1 MRLLTVAIANVNT
14 TVGAQRSNV
23 DRAITLANQAAA
35 EGADLVA
42 FPEQL
47 VSGYP
52 AEDLVQWRR
61 FVESQLEELTRFAK
75 ETASLGIISVVG
87 CTVALGAQLY
97 NCAALITGGRIHGFV
112 PKEKLPGYNVFY
124 ETRTLSPGSAGLRGE
139 VDGIPFGDLVFAL
152 DFGTVAIEVCEDV
165 WSPDGPMRRRC
176 YAGAELVVNLSASP
190 FRLGM
195 VSTRRELLATRAND
209 NQCTLVYTNL
219 VGANDGLVFDGGGF
233 VVQNGRVLLEGTR
246 FREGIAMASVDLD
259 RTTRLRT
266 ENTTWRLD
274 QEGCAKAAAGVHR
287 IDVPGTGMPIG
298 RPFPAPANASF
309 FIPNT
314 PRDWRSPREEFCE
327 DLLDALALGV
337 GDYFEK
343 NGVFRTIGVALSG
356 GRDSLLCL
364 WIARRWIDQKYADL
378 DIDGRRAKA
387 RQILRAFFMPS
398 RYTSAETTAAAE
410 KTAKELDCPLST
422 VSIDDSFERELQL
435 IKDML
440 QPGEELGKMA
450 HQNLQARIRAER
462 MWTWANSAGGLFLQ
476 TSNMSEKAVGYS
488 TIGGDGEGAL
498 AVIANVPKTV
508 VNFLLDYLYERTE
521 SEAIRLTLVKP
532 ASAELAEG
540 MEDERDLMPFPVL
553 DACFFLFAGEKM
565 STAEVKEALVS
576 IFPAH
581 EPAQLEAWADRFARL
596 FTTSIYKWVQA
607 PLSLHVGNLDL
618 ERERALQL
626 PVVQKREWDDEGSG
640 G

>member
-23 DRAITLANQAAA
+23 DRAITLAGRAAA

-42 FPEQL
+42 FPAQL

-52 AEDLVQWRR
+52 HEDLVQWRR
-61 FVESQLEELTRFAK
+61 FVESPLEELTRFAR
-75 ETASLGIISVVG
+75 ETAPLGIVSVVG
-87 CTVALGAQLY
+87 CTVALGARVY
-97 NCAALITGGRIHGFV
+97 NCAALVSGGKIHGFV

-124 ETRTLSPGSAGLRGE
+124 ETRTLSSGTAGLRGE
-139 VDGIPFGDLVFAL
+139 IDGVPFGDLVFDL

-190 FRLGM
+190 FRLGL

-233 VVQNGRVLLEGTR
+233 VVQNGRVLLEGPR
-246 FREGIAMASVDLD
+246 FREGVATASVDLD

-274 QEGCAKAAAGVHR
+274 QEGCARAAAAVHR
-287 IDVPGTGMPIG
+287 VDVPGTGMPIG

-309 FIPNT
+309 FIPAT

-343 NGVFRTIGVALSG
+343 NGVFKTIGVALSG

-387 RQILRAFFMPS
+387 REILRAFFMPS
-398 RYTSAETTAAAE
+398 RYSSAETTAAAE
-410 KTAKELDCPLST
+410 KTARELDAPLCT
-422 VSIDDSFERELQL
+422 VSIDDSFERELGF
-435 IKDML
+435 IKNML

-450 HQNLQARIRAER
+450 HQNLGEQRRRSVLADEQHEREGRRLLDHRRRRRGGARGDRQRAQDGGELPPR
-462 MWTWANSAGGLFLQ
+462 LSVRTYGVRVDPPHPGEAGLRG
-476 TSNMSEKAVGYS
+476 AGR
-488 TIGGDGEGAL
+488 GDGGRARSHALPGARRLLLPLRRGEDVHLRGEGGAGLDVPAARQAAARRLGGAL
-498 AVIANVPKTV
+498 RPAVHHV
-508 VNFLLDYLYERTE
+508 
-521 SEAIRLTLVKP
+521 
-532 ASAELAEG
+532 
-540 MEDERDLMPFPVL
+540 DLQVGPG
-553 DACFFLFAGEKM
+553 A
-565 STAEVKEALVS
+565 
-576 IFPAH
+576 
-581 EPAQLEAWADRFARL
+581 AQPPRR
-596 FTTSIYKWVQA
+596 
-607 PLSLHVGNLDL
+607 
-618 ERERALQL
+618 
-626 PVVQKREWDDEGSG
+626 
-640 G
+640 